1 MRIPLKSNQ
10 TKLLYKLDEYLC
22 TLLSNISPYTPDQI
36 NYSRGVIQECILNK
50 QYDSIADRNILNYIR
65 ELYIESLNGNN

>member
-22 TLLSNISPYTPDQI
+22 TLLSNTSPYTPDQI

-65 ELYIESLNGNN
+65 ELYIESLNGNT